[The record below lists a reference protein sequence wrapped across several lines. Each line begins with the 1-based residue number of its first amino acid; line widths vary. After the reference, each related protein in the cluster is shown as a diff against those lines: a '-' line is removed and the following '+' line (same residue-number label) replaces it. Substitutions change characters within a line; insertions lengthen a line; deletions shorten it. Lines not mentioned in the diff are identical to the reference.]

1 MILKRRFDPRKIIA
15 YVRVELIMSLIWS
28 GSVYVLYDLLDI
40 TVIALPIGL
49 LGAYGTALAIFLAF
63 RNNTSFARWGEASQQ
78 WSNITSYSR
87 IFARL
92 IITFVDAHR
101 HTPQYNEQTAQ
112 RFKQEMLHR
121 HLAWVN
127 ALRLQLR
134 GQAEWETLRPYLK
147 DEEFSALMQKANKP
161 GWLMLL
167 QGRRIYDAMASGILQ
182 GFDSFQLEGCL
193 AQLANFQAGCE
204 RIKTIPVP
212 RQYDYFTRL
221 FVHIFILLLPL
232 LLVRSL
238 AAESLALLVIP
249 VSVLLAFVFAIVEKT
264 GVVNEEPFENR
275 ITDVPLS
282 AICRKI
288 ERDVKELLAEELPPV
303 LEAKDGYL
311 F

>member
-28 GSVYVLYDLLDI
+28 GSVYVLYDLLDM

-92 IITFVDAHR
+92 IITFVDSHR
-101 HTPQYNEQTAQ
+101 HTPQYNEETAQ

-127 ALRLQLR
+127 ALRFQLR
-134 GQAEWETLRPYLK
+134 GQAEWEALRPYLND
-147 DEEFSALMQKANKP
+147 DEFAALLQKANKP

-167 QGRRIYDAMASGILQ
+167 QGRRIYDAMASGTLQ

-288 ERDVKELLAEELPPV
+288 ERDVKELLAEELPPA